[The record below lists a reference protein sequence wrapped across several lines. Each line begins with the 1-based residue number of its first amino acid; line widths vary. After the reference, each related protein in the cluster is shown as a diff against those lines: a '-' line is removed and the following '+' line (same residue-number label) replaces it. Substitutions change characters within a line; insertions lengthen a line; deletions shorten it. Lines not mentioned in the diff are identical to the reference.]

1 MRSLIEL
8 ETFISVGEQAERMA
22 KASFSDEES
31 DSYKTAFVAHF
42 KSLLRTK
49 TYDFASEFLS
59 DMAHDLNTWKEK
71 DPQYGIGPFY
81 EFGYIKQ
88 FLKHLPSELQY
99 ALELSKVSHGG
110 AREGAGRKKLTDPTK
125 QIRVPSSLVAL
136 ISELNGAYKDLN
148 DFDKQTIR
156 DSLQQVINEALIEGE
171 SSNQAYDER
180 HTDI

>member
-1 MRSLIEL
+1 MHSLIEL

-22 KASFSDEES
+22 KVSFSDEKS

-71 DPQYGIGPFY
+71 DPQYAIGPFF
-81 EFGYIKQ
+81 EFAYIKQ

-110 AREGAGRKKLTDPTK
+110 ARKGSGRKKK
-125 QIRVPSSLVAL
+125 EPSIQVRLPESIA
-136 ISELNGAYKDLN
+136 GFCYG
-148 DFDKQTIR
+148 IR
-156 DSLQQVINEALIEGE
+156 DEYDSMDDEGKKRVIDALE
-171 SSNQAYDER
+171 SVLKASQTHFKDN
-180 HTDI
+180 IPF